1 MRSLFISLML
11 MLIMVL
17 KAFAGDTSRV
27 ILTSTKDNI
36 FIADT
41 VEFLNSSMTEARIFP
56 AKVKAEI
63 PWDQRMVI
71 LKIDTV
77 TAVFI
82 VTDVEDRIDK
92 FGRNLRIYSLVD
104 NNGVK
109 SVIVDKNTIY
119 FVEDKGE
126 MMIIKRIKN

>member
-1 MRSLFISLML
+1 
-11 MLIMVL
+11 MVL